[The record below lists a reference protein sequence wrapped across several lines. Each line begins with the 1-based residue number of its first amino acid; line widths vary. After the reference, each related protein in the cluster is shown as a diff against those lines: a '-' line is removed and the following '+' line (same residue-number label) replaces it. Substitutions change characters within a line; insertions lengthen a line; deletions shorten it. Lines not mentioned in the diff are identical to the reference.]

1 MLTYSLKQKDIRKKW
16 YLLDAN
22 GLVLGRLA
30 SRISQI
36 LRGKHKTSYSPHLDC
51 GDNVIVINAEK
62 IKLTGNKSKK
72 KLYYKHTGYP
82 GGLKET
88 KFLDILNGKNP
99 DFIIRKAVERM
110 MNSNALAKKQLGN
123 LRVFKGES
131 HNLEGQKPEKIDFG
145 SLNRKNL
152 VKAS

>member
-1 MLTYSLKQKDIRKKW
+1 MLTYSLKQKDIKKKW
-16 YLLDAN
+16 YLLEAN

-123 LRVFKGES
+123 LR
-131 HNLEGQKPEKIDFG
+131 I
-145 SLNRKNL
+145 
-152 VKAS
+152 